1 MVRRSGALRAS
12 IAALVPLALVLSAVA
27 CQSSN
32 SVKPT
37 PTAAKPELL
46 LLSGPRGSIVT
57 VGTDGTH
64 KTVLPQTGRTPSWTP
79 DGRIV
84 FVSSR
89 SQIWLMD
96 ADGSDAHQVG
106 ELDLEQGNPIVK
118 PQMADNGTIVFSDIQ
133 GKPSKTADNPGPQNG
148 AWVINEDGTGLRMVV
163 RQCTMASIAPDGSWL
178 SCTKETSR
186 QREIWRVQLDG
197 SELRQLTFTD
207 RDTTSEYPDGN
218 ASSISPDGRTIA
230 FFSGKESDLGTGG
243 FTQSVFT
250 WGHRN
255 VAVIPAEGGPRRT
268 VTACTPATTP
278 SEVKAIAANGCL
290 AADNPAWSRD
300 GRRLVYDRGT
310 PNPSTGGTWAIDL
323 DGTNAHQL
331 AREARGG
338 GNVPLR

>member
-1 MVRRSGALRAS
+1 MARRREGWRAS
-12 IAALVPLALVLSAVA
+12 AVALVLSAVLLSAVA
-27 CQSSN
+27 CQAPRSAEPSPA
-32 SVKPT
+32 V
-37 PTAAKPELL
+37 ARPELL

-57 VGTDGTH
+57 VRTDGTH
-64 KTVLPQTGRTPSWTP
+64 KTVLPWTGRTPSWTP

-96 ADGSDAHQVG
+96 ADGKDAHQVG
-106 ELDLEQGNPIVK
+106 RLDLDQGNPIVK
-118 PQMADNGTIVFSDIQ
+118 PQMADDGTIVFSDIQ
-133 GKPSKTADNPGPQNG
+133 GTPSKTADNPGPQNG
-148 AWVINEDGTGLRMVV
+148 AWVIDEDGTGLRMVV
-163 RQCTMASIAPDGSWL
+163 KHCTMASIAPDGSWL
-178 SCTKETSR
+178 SCTKETNR
-186 QREIWRVQLDG
+186 QREIWRVQIDG
-197 SELRQLTFTD
+197 SELRQLTFPD
-207 RDTTSEYPDGN
+207 RDTTSDYPDGN

-278 SEVKAIAANGCL
+278 AQVEAIAANGCL

-310 PNPSTGGTWAIDL
+310 PDPSTGGTWAIDL
-323 DGTNAHQL
+323 DGTNAQQL
-331 AREARGG
+331 AREGRGG